1 MKAFTVKWHPERD
14 VTTIE
19 YTVDFVDADAIAQ
32 ADILK
37 DVLFELNDKYDE
49 AVRKICTGSDMT
61 DQELLDRARE
71 EYSLAEEVLERKKQV
86 LNRLALREA
95 VGDEEIA
102 SLELTTR
109 ARNCLKAEGI
119 STLAQLLECTTDKLR
134 VSPNLGSKSLKEII
148 GKLEARGLK
157 LTETNRSV

>member
-49 AVRKICTGSDMT
+49 AVRKICTGNDMT

-102 SLELTTR
+102 SLELTAR
-109 ARNCLKAEGI
+109 AENCLREAGVF
-119 STLAQLLECTTDKLR
+119 TLAQLLECTTDKLR
-134 VSPNLGSKSLKEII
+134 VAPNLGSKSLKEII

-157 LTETNRSV
+157 LKEGE